1 VDASG
6 ITDSLI
12 GDALREYAATRFT
25 GVIRVEGQ
33 PGGTIYLRG
42 GDISGCET
50 SGAPSLE
57 VVLLRSRRISES
69 DWNAT
74 FSASAMAER
83 PMTTELVTR
92 QLLGTGELEALL
104 RTALADSMFALASG
118 RVDGWTELPARD
130 CPLPLSPPAK
140 AGWLLAEAARRRQVL
155 AASDQPPVYALD
167 RVTAKAP
174 AEWTV
179 RAPGPGQAEL
189 LNLANGRRTARDL
202 AFALGRGAYATML
215 QLSRMRDGNMVLITP
230 PGGQSPPAGPPVV
243 VPSDPEGDD
252 RTATGLPR
260 RRKERLGPQ
269 RTAEPSRRNFPV
281 NMQMLR
287 PRRAEGTS
295 MPGESSTTWLST

>member
-1 VDASG
+1 VDTNA

-12 GDALREYAATRFT
+12 ADALREYAATRFT
-25 GVIRVEGQ
+25 GVLRVEGQ
-33 PGGTIYLRG
+33 PGGAVYLQG

-74 FSASAMAER
+74 FSASAVAGR
-83 PMTTELVTR
+83 PMTSELITR

-104 RTALADSMFALASG
+104 RTALADSVFALASG

-155 AASDQPPVYALD
+155 AASGQPSLNALD
-167 RVTAKAP
+167 RITAKAP
-174 AEWTV
+174 DEWTV

-189 LNLANGRRTARDL
+189 LSLANGRRTARDL
-202 AFALGRGAYATML
+202 AFALGRGVYATML
-215 QLSRMRDGNMVLITP
+215 QLTRMREGNMVLITP
-230 PGGQSPPAGPPVV
+230 AGGQTPSAGAPVV

-252 RTATGLPR
+252 RMATGLPR

-269 RTAEPSRRNFPV
+269 RAAEPSRRNFPV

-295 MPGESSTTWLST
+295 MSGESSSTWLST